1 MAGVIVTIGGE
12 KGGSGKSCLARNLA
26 AYFAG
31 KGLDTIIVDGDPQR
45 TSANWCGRRDQVN
58 SENGDIYPSV
68 HCVEKTGDLRAS
80 LRDLKHRY
88 QVVVVDVGG
97 RDSRELR
104 TAAVVSDMLIS
115 PFRPSQDDIDTLP
128 QLSEI
133 VKQARDFNED
143 LVVAMLFAQA
153 PTASGSREVEE
164 TRALIADYADTLPL
178 MPLLIR
184 ERKAYRDT
192 SFLGLGVT
200 EYSSGPAKA
209 EIQLVGQEILRT
221 LAAKMEVAA

>member
-1 MAGVIVTIGGE
+1 MSGVIITIGGE

-31 KGLDTIIVDGDPQR
+31 KRFDTILVDGDPQR
-45 TSANWCGRRDQVN
+45 TSANWCSRRELVN
-58 SENGDIYPSV
+58 NDNGNVYPPV

-80 LRDLKHRY
+80 LRDLKQRY
-88 QVVVVDVGG
+88 QIVIVDVGG

-153 PTASGSREVEE
+153 PTASGNREVEE
-164 TRALIADYADTLPL
+164 TRSMIAEYADTLPL

-184 ERKAYRDT
+184 QYRAYRDT
-192 SFLGLGVT
+192 SFMGIGVT
-200 EYSSGPAKA
+200 EFSSGPAKA

-221 LAAKMEVAA
+221 LAEKLELNA